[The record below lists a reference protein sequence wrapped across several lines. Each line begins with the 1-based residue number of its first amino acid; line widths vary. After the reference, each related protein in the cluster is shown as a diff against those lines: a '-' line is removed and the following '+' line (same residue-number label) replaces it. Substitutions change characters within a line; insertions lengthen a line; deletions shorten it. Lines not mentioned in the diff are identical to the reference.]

1 MSAIPTATLSL
12 HGLANE
18 IVLQGGKTFLTFGEL
33 RVDAKQLVQLAP
45 EQAADT
51 FLKVEAV
58 LLDGAWIATSVTP
71 LRRAGPTPPAAP
83 AQTATSTPSRQAM
96 QQQPASGAAAQ
107 RGSAPAGFGR
117 PALVTSAQRPASA
130 PAAARAASSPAPSPA
145 PAPQRAV
152 GGSPFAG
159 LMGSRP
165 AAAPAAASAKSPT
178 RSRPAFNPNTVDDLD
193 DDIPF

>member
-18 IVLQGGKTFLTFGEL
+18 IVLQEGKTFLTFGEL

-51 FLKVEAV
+51 FLKVEAA

-145 PAPQRAV
+145 PAPQRA
-152 GGSPFAG
+152 GSPFAG

-165 AAAPAAASAKSPT
+165 AAAPAAPSAKSPT
-178 RSRPAFNPNTVDDLD
+178 SSRPAFNPNTVDDM